1 MFKSMKTVNF
11 HLHGFAPILS
21 ESQFLSFR
29 PDSAGKNLLKT
40 YFQDMLPVFY
50 EHRQLR
56 LSMLAKNTRKTTPFL
71 AGRI

>member
-1 MFKSMKTVNF
+1 MKTVNF

-50 EHRQLR
+50 EHRQLPN
-56 LSMLAKNTRKTTPFL
+56 ARKTTLFS
-71 AGRI
+71 AGRFLI

>member
-1 MFKSMKTVNF
+1 MKTVNF

-50 EHRQLR
+50 EHRQL
-56 LSMLAKNTRKTTPFL
+56 LGTRKKRSQNNTL
-71 AGRI
+71 LGRQDLI

>member
-1 MFKSMKTVNF
+1 MFKSIKTVNF

-40 YFQDMLPVFY
+40 YFQDMLPIFY
-50 EHRQLR
+50 EHRQFR
-56 LSMLAKNTRKTTPFL
+56 LSMFSKNARKTTPSL